1 MPINSTN
8 TFFWNVYSGGIDH
21 MFLFLTTM
29 YCSKLEWSD
38 ADFILH
44 LFLQVTCK
52 VRGIFLDLNPQGFW
66 CLSRNYFQHNF
77 NSSMYWE
84 VWVLITYQGKHA
96 DRASTCSKHSSGLCT
111 LCCKSQLERNSE
123 QIHFQAFLAKKWK
136 TEAKIEVLKKNQHIK
151 KIYINAYCC
160 VPKSRFLEAVLLPK

>member
-1 MPINSTN
+1 MCPHLQTLRKNICPFPLKAWMPQEQWNDTAIVSTTEVPINSTN

-84 VWVLITYQGKHA
+84 VRVLITYQGKHA
-96 DRASTCSKHSSGLCT
+96 HRASTFSKAQFWTLYFRLQITTGKAFRTNTFSGLPC
-111 LCCKSQLERNSE
+111 
-123 QIHFQAFLAKKWK
+123 
-136 TEAKIEVLKKNQHIK
+136 
-151 KIYINAYCC
+151 
-160 VPKSRFLEAVLLPK
+160 